1 MGIKCVGDIVE
12 GSANVSLDT
21 LGFEPS
27 LPDFPLPE
35 EGVHIRWPDKPVEQ
49 EKRLISIKLKAVEAF
64 VKINQLMVIL

>member
-1 MGIKCVGDIVE
+1 MGYMVLSSQDFRAHGWALSVGDIVE

-35 EGVHIRWPDKPVEQ
+35 EGVHIR
-49 EKRLISIKLKAVEAF
+49 
-64 VKINQLMVIL
+64 

>member
-35 EGVHIRWPDKPVEQ
+35 EGVHIRWPDKPVAL
-49 EKRLISIKLKAVEAF
+49 RRVRSALWRTP
-64 VKINQLMVIL
+64 